1 MVKRCTEEQWKQQF
15 SHPWVLLEN
24 LEGVSFPLYHDEIQT
39 EAKFLARTQD
49 AFTRSDEEMLLFME
63 QGKALGWAHTYWIPQ
78 DRYLGLVSMAVPR
91 NFGDALGQLL
101 DYWGRQ
107 FPGYQWDAYFPQE
120 NKEAHRVLQSRG
132 MKPQV
137 QEAVGV
143 LLFDQYHPR
152 PENSRI
158 AKLDRE
164 HFHLF
169 RQVHQREEGKMY
181 WTSDRIFATLEDWA
195 LYGYVQQGK
204 CVAVLYYKGVGT
216 KNLEI
221 FGLDFIYQGEPLEA
235 SEVGRALLVSAL
247 NQAKKDGAKSM
258 YFFHDPRLTEIVEET
273 GFQILTT
280 AVAYGGTVPFEPASP
295 FSRD

>member
-204 CVAVLYYKGVGT
+204 CVAVLYYKGVG
-216 KNLEI
+216 KK
-221 FGLDFIYQGEPLEA
+221 FGNFWPRFYLPRGTLGSLGGWPSIVGVRPKPGERRRREKHVLFPRSPA
-235 SEVGRALLVSAL
+235 DRNRGRDGLSNSNHRGSIWRHGAL
-247 NQAKKDGAKSM
+247 
-258 YFFHDPRLTEIVEET
+258 
-273 GFQILTT
+273 
-280 AVAYGGTVPFEPASP
+280 
-295 FSRD
+295 